1 MGIKSDGR
9 CGPTNGPQCSACK
22 AASKMRAGAVINP
35 FVVVRTL
42 LKANPAAAAFENKV
56 GLLPIHVAMEA
67 HTEIEVIELLA
78 AANQASVTAMGW
90 NSLHLLCAASGV
102 STSRLLEEIA
112 KGPEEVSIADGNGRL
127 PLHLA
132 AASRQQTA
140 VIEALLKHYPE
151 GARVVDVLERLL
163 DQATGKAV
171 AGRRFTMLWQ
181 ENAPL
186 APSR

>member
-112 KGPEEVSIADGNGRL
+112 KGGSELSFRVGVVFKTNLMATLNLQLLQILVLLLAWQPSRPWRSSNGRQIAMIA
-127 PLHLA
+127 PI
-132 AASRQQTA
+132 SF
-140 VIEALLKHYPE
+140 IF
-151 GARVVDVLERLL
+151 
-163 DQATGKAV
+163 
-171 AGRRFTMLWQ
+171 RR
-181 ENAPL
+181 N
-186 APSR
+186 

>member
-1 MGIKSDGR
+1 MK
-9 CGPTNGPQCSACK
+9 
-22 AASKMRAGAVINP
+22 
-35 FVVVRTL
+35 FV
-42 LKANPAAAAFENKV
+42 LKA
-56 GLLPIHVAMEA
+56 L
-67 HTEIEVIELLA
+67 EIEVIELLA

-151 GARVVDVLERLL
+151 GARVVDVLERPVRPGNWEGGGRTALHY
-163 DQATGKAV
+163 AV
-171 AGRRFTMLWQ
+171 AGKCPPGSVKMILDANPGAAKIRD
-181 ENAPL
+181 ENGSLPLHFAMKGCARAAVTLGRAPGE
-186 APSR
+186 